1 MKLKETFITYENDGD
16 HILIDA
22 SSAFAGLV
30 HSNKTAAFIVDCL
43 KSETT
48 EAEIADK
55 MCGKYDAPREEIEK
69 GVRDIIGKL
78 KSIGAID
85 E

>member
-1 MKLKETFITYENDGD
+1 MKLKDTFITYENDGD

-43 KSETT
+43 KSE
-48 EAEIADK
+48 AEIIGK
-55 MCGKYDAPREEIEK
+55 MREKYDASEEEIAN

>member
-1 MKLKETFITYENDGD
+1 MKLKETFITYENEGD

-43 KSETT
+43 KRETS
-48 EAEIADK
+48 EAEIIGK
-55 MCGKYDAPREEIEK
+55 MREKYDASEEEIAN